1 MEGTV
6 THTEHADAGGTVDSA
21 PGEYD
26 LLEVADAMRCLSE
39 HVAEHRGQPLDQ
51 LVRVAVERIPG
62 ARWAS
67 VSTLRGDHFSTASS
81 TAEQAAR
88 ADLLQYDI
96 GSGPCVDAVL
106 EDAVFVTGDV
116 TTEARWSEWG
126 RRAHAEVGVTSVL
139 SQRLHHHDS
148 RAGVLVGLNIYSDA
162 QNAFDRAAV
171 GVGLILATHGALV
184 FSEMLA
190 TNRAL
195 NLSKALQSNREIGV
209 AMGILMHQ
217 RGFTRQQAFD
227 VLRVASQ
234 NSNRKLAQIAAD
246 VADTGTLSIIRPS

>member
-1 MEGTV
+1 MAHPQRVG
-6 THTEHADAGGTVDSA
+6 AGGTVNDA

-39 HVAEHRGQPLDQ
+39 QVAEHPGQPLDQ
-51 LVRVAVERIPG
+51 LVVIAVERIPG

-67 VSTLRGDHFSTASS
+67 VSMLRGDHFSTAAS

-88 ADLLQYDI
+88 ADLLQYEI

-106 EDAVFVTGDV
+106 QDSVFMTGDV
-116 TTEARWSEWG
+116 TSEARWSEWG
-126 RRAHAEVGVTSVL
+126 RRAHAEVGITSVL
-139 SQRLHHHDS
+139 SQRLHHHDNG
-148 RAGVLVGLNIYSDA
+148 AGVLVGLNIYSDA

-190 TNRAL
+190 TNRAV

-234 NSNRKLAQIAAD
+234 NSNRKLAEVATD